1 VLAILVALSVGAMM
15 LMSRPMMGGMMGGT
29 GTGWSPWDL
38 GVVLASTIVAVAA
51 LAFLFLMLPRPNP
64 PAIFAMPPPPVGA
77 VPVPSALVSSAP
89 ESPEESARLER
100 LQEAC
105 IETLKVNRQPEGY
118 IRPLAFYGYGNL
130 GVGAVNPVQVTIAT
144 WPWGAY
150 LSEEGLKKGI
160 RAKVSSFTRM
170 HVNVNMVR
178 AKISGQYVNSFLAN
192 REAVM
197 SGYDEA
203 ILLDTEG
210 YVAEGSGENLYIVKN
225 GTLFTPSLSS
235 PVLAGI
241 TRDSV
246 LKIAKDQGVPIVEQ
260 KFTRDTMYLADELFM
275 TGTAAELTPV
285 REVDNRRVGSGQPG
299 PVTKKLQETFFRT
312 VHGEEQR
319 YREWL
324 TYY

>member
-1 VLAILVALSVGAMM
+1 MTKAEKIWLDGKLVNWDDAKVHVLTHALHYGVGVFEGIRAYKTADGRSAVFRLRDHMQRLYDSAHIV
-15 LMSRPMMGGMMGGT
+15 LMEIPY
-29 GTGWSPWDL
+29 P
-38 GVVLASTIVAVAA
+38 I
-51 LAFLFLMLPRPNP
+51 
-64 PAIFAMPPPPVGA
+64 
-77 VPVPSALVSSAP
+77 
-89 ESPEESARLER
+89 ER
-100 LQEAC
+100 LHEAC
-105 IETLKVNRQPEGY
+105 LETLRVNKQAEGY
-118 IRPLAFYGYGNL
+118 IRPLAFFGYGSM
-130 GVGAVNPVQVTIAT
+130 GVGAVNPVQVSIAS

-178 AKISGQYVNSFLAN
+178 AKVSGQYVNSFLAN
-192 REAVM
+192 REAM
-197 SGYDEA
+197 LSGYEEA

-210 YVAEGSGENLYIVKN
+210 YVAEGSGENIYIVKD
-225 GTLFTPSLSS
+225 GTLITPPLSS

-246 LKIAKDQGVPIVEQ
+246 LRIARDQGVPVLEQ

-275 TGTAAELTPV
+275 TGTAAEVTPV
-285 REVDNRRVGSGQPG
+285 REVDNRRIGRGEPG
-299 PVTKKLQETFFRT
+299 PVTKKLQEMYFRA

-319 YREWL
+319 YKEWL

>member
-1 VLAILVALSVGAMM
+1 MNKADKIWLDGKLVNWDDAKVHVLTHALHYGVGVFEGIRAYKTSDGRSAVFR
-15 LMSRPMMGGMMGGT
+15 LREHLQRLYDSAH
-29 GTGWSPWDL
+29 
-38 GVVLASTIVAVAA
+38 VVLMEI
-51 LAFLFLMLPRPNP
+51 PYP
-64 PAIFAMPPPPVGA
+64 I
-77 VPVPSALVSSAP
+77 
-89 ESPEESARLER
+89 ER